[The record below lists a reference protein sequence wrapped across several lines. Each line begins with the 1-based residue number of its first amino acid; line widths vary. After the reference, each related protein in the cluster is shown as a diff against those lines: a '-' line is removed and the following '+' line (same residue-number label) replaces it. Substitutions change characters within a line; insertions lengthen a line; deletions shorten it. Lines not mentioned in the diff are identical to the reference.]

1 MRRIDW
7 TNAKGLRFSWSHGN
21 IKTGRMLTT
30 KTSGNTC
37 PPGCPFLGAGCYAET
52 GPGIRTWRDLTQ
64 GSHGVNLADLCA
76 RIRAEKPGSLWRHNE
91 AGDLPG
97 IGSRIDG
104 KALRAIVDAN
114 HGRKGYTYTHKP
126 LTPHESTSH
135 RGSESA
141 RVHDQPFGRF
151 PGRCGSESRS
161 RDRPGFR
168 GSPDGRPGPWRQD
181 SGWPDRGSLSG
192 GKDPGQDMRRL
203 WPMPAPGKSGN
214 RRAPGPRCAQ
224 AHGFGNRV
232 SMIRFLGD
240 LAVAAGLILLILTL
254 ISIM

>member
-126 LTPHESTSH
+126 LTPTNQRLIAEANR
-135 RGSESA
+135 RGFTINLSA
-141 RVHDQPFGRF
+141 D
-151 PGRCGSESRS
+151 SLADA
-161 RDRPGFR
+161 DRKAALGIGPVSVVLPMDAPDR
-168 GSPDGRPGPWRQD
+168 GVKTPDGRTVVVCPAERIPGRTCADCGLCQ
-181 SGWPDRGSLSG
+181 
-192 GKDPGQDMRRL
+192 RR
-203 WPMPAPGKSGN
+203 GN
-214 RRAPGPRCAQ
+214 RAIVGFR
-224 AHGFGNRV
+224 AHGVRKRMV
-232 SMIRFLGD
+232 SETVS
-240 LAVAAGLILLILTL
+240 A
-254 ISIM
+254 